1 MKKFLLL
8 IVTLACFVSTSG
20 ATIYFH
26 QCMGKMVAWDFHGD
40 KEAKCD
46 KCGMDKNAPNDCCND
61 EVKVLKVKSDQ
72 FLPTSFAKCL
82 LFSDYALPVT
92 FFMVQIPT
100 QPFVFVENKKGA
112 SSLFRNSF
120 ENYCALYC
128 TFLI

>member
-8 IVTLACFVSTSG
+8 IVTLAYFVSTSG

-26 QCMGKMVAWDFHGD
+26 QCMGKVVAWDFHGD

-72 FLPTSFAKCL
+72 FLPSSFAKCL
-82 LFSDYALPVT
+82 LFSDYALPAT
-92 FFMVQIPT
+92 FFMVKKPVL
-100 QPFVFVENKKGA
+100 PLLFPENKQYT
-112 SSLFRNSF
+112 SHFRSN
-120 ENYCALYC
+120 ETNYCVLYC